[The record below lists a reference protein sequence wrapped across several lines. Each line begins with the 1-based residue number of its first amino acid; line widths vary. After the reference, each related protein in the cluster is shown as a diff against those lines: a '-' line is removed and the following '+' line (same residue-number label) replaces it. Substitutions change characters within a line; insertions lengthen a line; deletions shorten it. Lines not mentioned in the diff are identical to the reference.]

1 MVPKYGFQWIWKNCS
16 LKPSHGTIPSHK
28 IEVIQFDLIHP
39 ADFAKKKI
47 LLETFSRPLFRHLK
61 VIKMNTEAW
70 GILLGH
76 ATGFAATKACSQL
89 QQAVP
94 RNFFCVALMPLVS
107 FGWLGAWREEK
118 RWILWVWIYGVASL
132 LTGSDIIYIYIYI

>member
-1 MVPKYGFQWIWKNCS
+1 LAIRGA
-16 LKPSHGTIPSHK
+16 
-28 IEVIQFDLIHP
+28 E
-39 ADFAKKKI
+39 
-47 LLETFSRPLFRHLK
+47 

-107 FGWLGAWREEK
+107 FGFLGGEM
-118 RWILWVWIYGVASL
+118 VVDGGPGVN
-132 LTGSDIIYIYIYI
+132 